1 LSFIYST
8 YVVLPSTVE
17 QGKYAISVFEE
28 NPMRITATIARYL
41 LGFVFTLFGLNG
53 FLHFLP
59 MGSPPPPLAAQF
71 YGVLVQSHYMAV
83 VFALQLVCGLLLIVN
98 RYVPLALTI
107 LGAILFNILSFHIF
121 MAPSGLPLAAFTT
134 LLWAV
139 VAWRARA
146 VFAPLFQNS
155 YETPAMSKE
164 SGREVR
170 SVG

>member
-1 LSFIYST
+1 MKL
-8 YVVLPSTVE
+8 
-17 QGKYAISVFEE
+17 A
-28 NPMRITATIARYL
+28 ATIARYL
-41 LGFVFTLFGLNG
+41 LGLIFTVFGLNG

-59 MGSPPPPLAAQF
+59 MGTVPPLAGQF
-71 YGVLVQSHYMAV
+71 IGALIQSHYMAV
-83 VFALQLVCGLLLIVN
+83 IFGLQLVCGLLLLMN

-139 VAWRARA
+139 VAYRARW
-146 VFAPLFQNS
+146 VFAPLLQNS
-155 YETPAMSKE
+155 YETAPVSKD

-170 SVG
+170 SVA